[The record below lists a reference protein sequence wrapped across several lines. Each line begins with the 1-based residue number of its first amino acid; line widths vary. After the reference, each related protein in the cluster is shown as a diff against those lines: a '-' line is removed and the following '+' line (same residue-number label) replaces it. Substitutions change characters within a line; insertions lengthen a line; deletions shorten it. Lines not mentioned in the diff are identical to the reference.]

1 MTIRPPTGSV
11 DARRRQIRTAQVIF
25 AGAATIAALA
35 LFSVAQPGNA
45 EAAAASSAAQLAQT
59 APSTGGGG
67 GRVVAV
73 DDNTNPS
80 SGDIFTQ
87 NAQDQSTA

>member
-1 MTIRPPTGSV
+1 MTNTPPTCSAV
-11 DARRRQIRTAQVIF
+11 ARRRQIRTARVLF
-25 AGAATIAALA
+25 AGAAAVATLA
-35 LFSVAQPGNA
+35 LFSVTQPASA
-45 EAAAASSAAQLAQT
+45 EAAAAPVAPKLAQT

-67 GRVVAV
+67 RVVAV
-73 DDNTNPS
+73 DDNNNPS